1 MNAFIPC
8 RQRSSKLS
16 SMRATGYFH
25 NKKELYLFLWDKCA
39 ETTIEFLTR
48 YGYSYDVLG
57 NVLGFGGLSLG
68 NGAARQCGYRENGK
82 GFYKTDG
89 LLEKHLSA

>member
-1 MNAFIPC
+1 MNAFIRC
-8 RQRSSKLS
+8 RLRSSKH
-16 SMRATGYFH
+16 FH
-25 NKKELYLFLWDKCA
+25 NKKELYLFLWDKCT
-39 ETTIEFLTR
+39 ETTIKFLTR
-48 YGYSYDVLG
+48 YGCSYDVSG